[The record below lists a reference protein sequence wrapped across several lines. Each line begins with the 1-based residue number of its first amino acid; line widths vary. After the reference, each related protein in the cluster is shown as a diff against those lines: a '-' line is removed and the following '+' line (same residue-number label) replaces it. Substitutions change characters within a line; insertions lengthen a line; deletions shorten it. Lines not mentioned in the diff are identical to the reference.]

1 MSSILE
7 TFYILFATDAKR
19 VQREIEGADRAA
31 EDLAR
36 GLDKAGRALPPG
48 QLAAAN
54 RELGEAGRKAGTLDR
69 ELRDGARSADKI
81 GDEVDRTNR
90 ELREANRNA
99 AALGASFGNIVGRV
113 VALTGAF
120 FGGRAIVEY
129 ADEYKNLQ
137 SQITL
142 TAKSTEEF
150 NRASE
155 GVFQIAQRSRQ
166 GLMGTTSLYASLQRS
181 TEKLG
186 YSQERLL
193 GVTETISKAITVSGA
208 SAGAAEA
215 ALIQLGQ
222 GFASGTLRGEELN
235 SVLEQAPRLA
245 KAIAEGMGVGVGE
258 LRKLGEE
265 GKITADAVFKA
276 LEGQGPAIAA
286 EFGKMGVTVGSSLT
300 VLRNATVK
308 FVGELDKAYGISE
321 RVARGITRLADGLG
335 SLFGFLQRN
344 KSLVQGFAI
353 GLSAALAVVAGVL
366 WGSYIPAWTAAAIA
380 TITALA
386 PVIAITAAVLAAAAA
401 FALLWED
408 VQAFLN
414 GQPSLLGDLVNRYA
428 FVREAV
434 EFIGAAFRFLGQVG
448 AEVWEALT
456 ALAEGAGPVFMAVLE
471 IVGAV
476 FRGIWAVAGP
486 ILSLL
491 WDAIMLWGRIN
502 ATVWRGIFAVASEVF
517 QALAPVV
524 MPVLQGIGE
533 VVKWLGGVFGAVA
546 KAIWGEWGAMF
557 GRFVERLN
565 FVIGLVRSL
574 MGFAENVRRGVD
586 SAIDKVKGDADAK
599 GSGRGGPGAG
609 ATRQAVAAGRGQL
622 ATATTSPLAAQT
634 PASVAAGNRT
644 STRST
649 SVQVGKVE
657 VHTQATDAD
666 GMAKA
671 AGGAL
676 SSQLRRTTAH
686 YDDGVDR

>member
-1 MSSILE
+1 MSLLE
-7 TFYILFATDAKR
+7 KFYILFATDAKR
-19 VQREIEGADRAA
+19 VQREIEDADKAA
-31 EDLAR
+31 EKLAK
-36 GLDKAGRALPPG
+36 GIDKAGRAMPPG

-54 RELGEAGRKAGTLDR
+54 RELGEAGRKAGALDR
-69 ELRDGARSADKI
+69 ELRDAARGADRI

-120 FGGRAIVEY
+120 LGGRALVEY

-137 SQITL
+137 SQIRL
-142 TAKSTEEF
+142 TADTTAEF
-150 NRASE
+150 EKASE

-181 TEKLG
+181 TETLG

-245 KAIAEGMGVGVGE
+245 KAIAEGMGVTVGE

-265 GKITADAVFKA
+265 GKITSDAVFKA
-276 LEGQGPAIAA
+276 LEGQGAAIAK
-286 EFGKMGVTVGSSLT
+286 EFSTMGTTVGASLT

-308 FVGELDKAYGISE
+308 FVGELDTTFKISE
-321 RVARGITRLADGLG
+321 RVARGITGLASSLG
-335 SLFGFLQRN
+335 VLFDFLNRN
-344 KSLVQGFAI
+344 RGLVQGFAI
-353 GLSAALAVVAGVL
+353 GLSGALAVVAAVL

-380 TITALA
+380 TIIALA

-414 GQPSLLGDLVNRYA
+414 GQPSLLGDLVKRYA

-434 EFIGAAFRFLGQVG
+434 EFLGAAFRFLGEVG
-448 AEVWEALT
+448 AAVWEALT
-456 ALAEGAGPVFMAVLE
+456 VLAENAGPVFGAVLD
-471 IVGAV
+471 IVGGV

-491 WDAIMLWGRIN
+491 WDAILLWGRIN

-524 MPVLQGIGE
+524 MPILRGIGE
-533 VVKWLGGVFGAVA
+533 VVQWLGGVFGAVA

-557 GRFVERLN
+557 GRFVERLQ

-574 MGFAENVRRGVD
+574 MGFAENVRQGVD
-586 SAIDKVKGDADAK
+586 KAIDRV
-599 GSGRGGPGAG
+599 SGGARGPA
-609 ATRQAVAAGRGQL
+609 AAAVGAGRGQL
-622 ATATTSPLAAQT
+622 ATAGASPLAAQT
-634 PASVAAGNRT
+634 PASVAAGGRT
-644 STRST
+644 TQRNQT
-649 SVQVGKVE
+649 VTVGKVE
-657 VHTQATDAD
+657 VHTQATDAE
-666 GMAKA
+666 GMARA

-676 SSQLRRTTAH
+676 SSQLRRTTAQ

>member
-1 MSSILE
+1 MPSILE
-7 TFYILFATDAKR
+7 TFYILFRTDAKR
-19 VQREIEGADRAA
+19 VQGEIEGADKAAVRLAGDIDRA
-31 EDLAR
+31 
-36 GLDKAGRALPPG
+36 GKALPPG
-48 QLAAAN
+48 QLNEAN
-54 RELGEAGRKAGTLDR
+54 RALGAAGRNARQLDN
-69 ELRDGARSADKI
+69 ELRDGARSADRI

-90 ELREANRNA
+90 ELREANQNA
-99 AALGASFGNIVGRV
+99 ARLGASFGNIVGRV

-137 SQITL
+137 SQIRL

-150 NRASE
+150 AAASN

-181 TEKLG
+181 TETLG

-245 KAIAEGMGVGVGE
+245 KAIADGMGVGVGQ

-276 LEGQGPAIAA
+276 LEGQGPAIAG
-286 EFGKMGVTVGSSLT
+286 EFSKMGTTVGSSLT

-308 FVGELDKAYGISE
+308 FVGELDAAFGASE
-321 RVARGITRLADGLG
+321 RVAKGISGLAAGLG
-335 SLFGFLQRN
+335 VLFEWLQRN
-344 KSLVQGFAI
+344 RGLVQGFAI
-353 GLSAALAVVAGVL
+353 GISAALAVVAAVL

-380 TITALA
+380 TVTALA
-386 PVIAITAAVLAAAAA
+386 PVIAIAAAVLAAAAA
-401 FALLWED
+401 FALLYED
-408 VQAFLN
+408 VQAFLT
-414 GQPSLLGDLVNRYA
+414 GQPSLLGDLVKRYA
-428 FVREAV
+428 GVREAV
-434 EFIGAAFRFLGQVG
+434 EFIGAALKVLGQVG
-448 AEVWEALT
+448 GAVWAALT
-456 ALAEGAGPVFMAVLE
+456 RLAEEAGPVFLAVLDV
-471 IVGAV
+471 VGAV
-476 FRGIWAVAGP
+476 FSGIWQVAGP
-486 ILSLL
+486 VLSLL
-491 WDAIMLWGRIN
+491 WDAILLWGRIN

-524 MPVLQGIGE
+524 LPILRGIGE
-533 VVKWLGGVFGAVA
+533 VVQWVGGVFATVA

-557 GRFVERLN
+557 GRFVERLQ

-574 MGFAENVRRGVD
+574 MNFAEGVRGAVD
-586 SAIDKVKGDADAK
+586 SAIDRTT
-599 GSGRGGPGAG
+599 GRGRAAG
-609 ATRQAVAAGRGQL
+609 AVASGRGQL
-622 ATATTSPLAAQT
+622 GAAQASPLAAQT
-634 PASVAAGNRT
+634 PASVAAGGRT
-644 STRST
+644 TQRNNT
-649 SVQVGKVE
+649 VTVGKVE
-657 VHTQATDAD
+657 VHTQATDAE

-676 SSQLRRTTAH
+676 SSQLRRTTAN

>member
-19 VQREIEGADRAA
+19 VQREIEGADKAA

-36 GLDKAGRALPPG
+36 GLDKAGKALPPG
-48 QLAAAN
+48 QLNEAN
-54 RELGEAGRKAGTLDR
+54 RALGAAGRNARTLDN
-69 ELRDGARSADKI
+69 ELKDGARSADRI

-137 SQITL
+137 SQIRL
-142 TAKSTEEF
+142 TAGSTEEF

-215 ALIQLGQ
+215 ALVQLGQ

-245 KAIAEGMGVGVGE
+245 KAIAEGMGVSVGE

-276 LEGQGPAIAA
+276 LEGQGAAIAS
-286 EFGKMGVTVGSSLT
+286 EFSTMGTTVGSSLT

-308 FVGELDKAYGISE
+308 FVGELDTTFKISE
-321 RVARGITRLADGLG
+321 RVARGITGLASSLG
-335 SLFGFLQRN
+335 VLFDFLNRN
-344 KSLVQGFAI
+344 RGLVQGFAI
-353 GLSAALAVVAGVL
+353 GLSAALAVVAAAL

-386 PVIAITAAVLAAAAA
+386 PVIAIAAAVLAAAAA

-414 GQPSLLGDLVNRYA
+414 GQPSLLGDLVKRYA

-434 EFIGAAFRFLGQVG
+434 EFIGAAFKFLGQVG
-448 AEVWEALT
+448 AQVWEALT
-456 ALAEGAGPVFMAVLE
+456 ALAEGAGPVFGAVLD
-471 IVGAV
+471 IVGGV

-491 WDAIMLWGRIN
+491 WDAILLWGRIN

-517 QALAPVV
+517 AALSPVV
-524 MPVLQGIGE
+524 MPVLQAIGS
-533 VVKWLGGVFGAVA
+533 VVEWLGGVFGSVA

-557 GRFVERLN
+557 ARFVERLQ
-565 FVIGLVRSL
+565 FVIGLVRGL
-574 MGFAENVRRGVD
+574 MGFAENVRKGVEG
-586 SAIDKVKGDADAK
+586 AIDKVQGGAEAR
-599 GSGRGGPGAG
+599 RG
-609 ATRQAVAAGRGQL
+609 VAAGRNQL
-622 ATATTSPLAAQT
+622 ATAGANPMAAQT
-634 PASVAAGNRT
+634 PNSVAAGGRT